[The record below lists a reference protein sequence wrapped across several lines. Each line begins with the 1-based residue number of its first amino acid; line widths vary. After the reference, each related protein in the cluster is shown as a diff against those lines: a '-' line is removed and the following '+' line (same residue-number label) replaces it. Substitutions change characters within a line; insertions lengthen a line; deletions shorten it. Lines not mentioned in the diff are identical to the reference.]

1 MSKQIKLSAQTRVGD
16 GRTAV
21 KKIRAQGLVPAVIY
35 GATQPTLN
43 LQLKGRELHDVLSHA
58 TGEQVLVDLEISDG
72 GKVSNKL
79 VLIQEVQHHPVRR
92 NVLHVD
98 FHAVSA
104 DEKLHA
110 HVTVETY
117 GESIGIKTYGGLLVM
132 LLHSVEVEC
141 LPKDL
146 PEIIRIDITNL
157 NVDQAIHLR
166 DLQLPAGVAY
176 RGDADVTVL
185 RIAPP
190 TTSDAVPSAEGAPS
204 QPEVIREKK
213 AEADKEK
220 K

>member
-1 MSKQIKLSAQTRVGD
+1 MAKQIKLSAQTRIGD
-16 GRTAV
+16 GRTAM

-35 GATQPTLN
+35 GATQPSLN
-43 LQLKGRELHDVLSHA
+43 LQLKGRELHEVLSHA
-58 TGEQVLVDLEISDG
+58 TGEQMLVDLEIVDG
-72 GKVSNKL
+72 AKTSNKL

-98 FHAVSA
+98 FHAVNA

-117 GESIGIKTYGGLLVM
+117 GESVGIKTYGGLLVM

-146 PEIIRIDITNL
+146 PEIIRIDISAL

-176 RGDADVTVL
+176 RGEGDITVL
-185 RIAPP
+185 RISAP
-190 TTSDAVPSAEGAPS
+190 TTGEVAAALEGAPS

-213 AEADKEK
+213 AEAEK